1 MAMLNNQIHD
11 MFMVNHHRFPII
23 VPSTWTQMFQ
33 ADFPCRHSRSRPIAM
48 PAFLAGFRLPPQG
61 PALKAL
67 RLERLSSRGR
77 PKDRGGG
84 CTIWG
89 CVKTL

>member
-1 MAMLNNQIHD
+1 ML
-11 MFMVNHHRFPII
+11 
-23 VPSTWTQMFQ
+23 Q

-67 RLERLSSRGR
+67 RLERLSAVVVDQRTA
-77 PKDRGGG
+77 GGVLYGSVSKPCTPVVHIKIAGISG
-84 CTIWG
+84 CSSHKKWYFHRY
-89 CVKTL
+89 